1 MNIRVVTI
9 RKLAP
14 SGNRMIIKSLLES
27 PTTKKIFKDS
37 FYLNM
42 TQKQEFHGW
51 INGNIFME
59 NNHIFKKFSSM
70 VPVKKP
76 DGSTRWCVDYRTIN
90 KVTREKSLSRFLLL
104 YQYQQSSSYSQVL
117 SPIQEDY
124 YFYCCFI
131 LSSCILLRCLNKNGK
146 CIQHHCFSFFFPFP
160 NIPPDSS
167 SQALFTASICW
178 VSLLEQNGY
187 ESKSAFLPTYLCI
200 VVILWVY
207 TYYVCVLDGRVG
219 VRFLL
224 SQTQNQN

>member
-1 MNIRVVTI
+1 
-9 RKLAP
+9 
-14 SGNRMIIKSLLES
+14 
-27 PTTKKIFKDS
+27 
-37 FYLNM
+37 
-42 TQKQEFHGW
+42 
-51 INGNIFME
+51 
-59 NNHIFKKFSSM
+59 M

-146 CIQHHCFSFFFPFP
+146 CIQHHCFSFFSFPKIFLQIP
-160 NIPPDSS
+160 LLRLFLRHQYVGFHYQNRMGMKVKVHSYLPLHSGNIMG
-167 SQALFTASICW
+167 I
-178 VSLLEQNGY
+178 
-187 ESKSAFLPTYLCI
+187 
-200 VVILWVY
+200 
-207 TYYVCVLDGRVG
+207 YYVCVLDGRIG